1 MRALLPL
8 GSALLFG
15 CRLGAHGAQLWTRGA
30 AGSTDGAPSCD
41 QLGTNDRAVV
51 LDIIN
56 ELRGSATPPEE
67 ISTKHAVLVAPGE
80 PLLAG
85 RDLAA
90 NAYASMPTG
99 FREGKFGTTFTKFVV
114 VGHAEQAKSPL
125 GISLGDD
132 VCGNPGWVDKD
143 AAQYLRMAAPKYLR
157 NLSPKVLGCKKDP
170 KSCPERLGETLRQQ
184 LPFLSV
190 ISNASLPGNTLPVMM
205 QTQAAALG
213 VSVGDALALL
223 VGSGGVWE
231 AESVLF
237 VFGADLSAGVEADIA
252 DRCDLITAKVVTE
265 KSLPAVS
272 KHMTELWKAGPD
284 TPCGKATLPR
294 SYGTILAAS
303 RLAGILGLTQTRYE
317 VARSPMPKEFSTNAG
332 DAGAPVLGYGSMM
345 FWQDQGSAGQKLS
358 SQR

>member
-1 MRALLPL
+1 
-8 GSALLFG
+8 
-15 CRLGAHGAQLWTRGA
+15 
-30 AGSTDGAPSCD
+30 
-41 QLGTNDRAVV
+41 
-51 LDIIN
+51 
-56 ELRGSATPPEE
+56 
-67 ISTKHAVLVAPGE
+67 VAPGE

-90 NAYASMPTG
+90 NAYASMPMG

-114 VGHAEQAKSPL
+114 VGHSERAKTPL
-125 GISLGDD
+125 GISLGND
-132 VCGNPGWVDKD
+132 VCGDPGWVDKD
-143 AAQYLRMAAPKYLR
+143 AADFLRKAAPKYLR
-157 NLSPKVLGCKKDP
+157 NLSPKVLGCKTDP
-170 KSCPERLGETLRQQ
+170 HSCPERLGETLRQQ

-237 VFGADLSAGVEADIA
+237 VFGADLSAGVAAEVA
-252 DRCDLITAKVVTE
+252 DRCDSITAQVVTQ
-265 KSLPAVS
+265 KAVPQVS
-272 KHMTELWKAGPD
+272 KYMTDLWKAD
-284 TPCGKATLPR
+284 SKAPCGKAALPR

-303 RLAGILGLTQTRYE
+303 RLAGILEMTQTRYE
-317 VARSPMPKEFSTNAG
+317 VSRSPLPNEFSKREG
-332 DAGAPVLGYGSMM
+332 DAAPSVLGYGSMM
-345 FWQDQGSAGQKLS
+345 FWQDEGSAGQKLS